1 VQRAVSLAAGAAPS
15 EQALIHALTKRYQ
28 NPGERDHEILTV
40 WQWQFADAMV
50 GVYRAHQDDRMSRH
64 FTPKRR

>member
-28 NPGERDHEILTV
+28 TPGERDHEILT
-40 WQWQFADAMV
+40 
-50 GVYRAHQDDRMSRH
+50 
-64 FTPKRR
+64 

>member
-1 VQRAVSLAAGAAPS
+1 MQRVVSLAAGAAPS
-15 EQALIHALTKRYQ
+15 EQALIHALTKCYQ
-28 NPGERDHEILTV
+28 NPGERDHEIQIV

-50 GVYRAHQDDRMSRH
+50 GVYRAHQGDRMSRH